1 MGLAYVNMSDPKVIP
16 QAEAALNKSIEL
28 SPSYP
33 AYANLGLLYSQEKR
47 FEESAAAT
55 EKALQLNDQNYRVW
69 ENLAVAYERL
79 DQKDK
84 VAAAREREL
93 TLVEATAKNQPK
105 DGELQSYLGLLYAK
119 KGMRD
124 DAARHLQT
132 ALALAGQNQ
141 EVLENVAEGFEHL
154 GRRREAVQ
162 YLEQAVA
169 KGYPMEDLRTNP
181 AVASLLAD
189 PSFRAK

>member
-1 MGLAYVNMSDPKVIP
+1 
-16 QAEAALNKSIEL
+16 
-28 SPSYP
+28 
-33 AYANLGLLYSQEKR
+33 
-47 FEESAAAT
+47 
-55 EKALQLNDQNYRVW
+55 
-69 ENLAVAYERL
+69 
-79 DQKDK
+79 
-84 VAAAREREL
+84 
-93 TLVEATAKNQPK
+93 
-105 DGELQSYLGLLYAK
+105 
-119 KGMRD
+119 MRD

>member
-1 MGLAYVNMSDPKVIP
+1 
-16 QAEAALNKSIEL
+16 
-28 SPSYP
+28 
-33 AYANLGLLYSQEKR
+33 
-47 FEESAAAT
+47 
-55 EKALQLNDQNYRVW
+55 VW